1 MSPARRA
8 FVGAALVIVVVGSS
22 LGVVSTIPL
31 HASTPASA
39 TAQATGATAGP
50 RLKPTLSGPQNFQF
64 ANTPLTDILG
74 FLCKVNGIGVTY
86 AEGLVDLPKTVSVK
100 IDDATFEEALTQILT
115 AHQLSYRVLD
125 EHSIRVERQVR

>member
-1 MSPARRA
+1 MSPARLA

-22 LGVVSTIPL
+22 LGVVSTLPL

-50 RLKPTLSGPQNFQF
+50 RLKPTLSEPQNFQF

-86 AEGLVDLPKTVSVK
+86 AEGLVDLPKVSVK
-100 IDDATFEEALTQILT
+100 TVKDRTGD
-115 AHQLSYRVLD
+115 S
-125 EHSIRVERQVR
+125 